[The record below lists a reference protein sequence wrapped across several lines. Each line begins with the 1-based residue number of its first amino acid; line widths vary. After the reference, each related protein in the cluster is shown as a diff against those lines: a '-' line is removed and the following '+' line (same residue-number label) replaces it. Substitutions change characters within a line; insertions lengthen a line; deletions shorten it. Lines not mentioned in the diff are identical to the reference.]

1 MTSILVTG
9 GSGLIGSY
17 TVKALVE
24 RGDTVIVLDLAL
36 PRNPKI
42 RWLLRDVW
50 EQVIFVE
57 GTVSDDFPTLLTTCK
72 EYNVEKIFH
81 AAAIFRHAYEQAHPY
96 YSLHTATVG
105 MLNICEAARLL
116 GLGRIVFAGSNG
128 EYDSLMVDH
137 DGTPLEPTVARM
149 FHPQVGSIPYS
160 SGKKLATIIGM
171 CYWQTQ
177 DVDWVNVRLSRVWGL
192 GAKKE
197 TTTGTILMIENAVDG
212 LPTHLNLGTE
222 DQTRCQTYVK
232 DVAQGVLL
240 ALDVPNSRLQQRV
253 FNIGSLEETSDR
265 DTARIIK
272 EFLPAAEIELQGGG
286 VNRRAFDIQ
295 AARDQL
301 GFEPQYNLHAGVQ
314 DHIAMYRA
322 YQRHQTTK

>member
-1 MTSILVTG
+1 MASILVTG

-24 RGDTVIVLDLAL
+24 RGDTVTVLDLSP

-50 EQVIFVE
+50 EHVTFVE

-72 EYNVEKIFH
+72 DYEIEKIFH

-96 YSLHTATVG
+96 YSLHTAATG

-116 GLGRIVFAGSNG
+116 SLGRIVFAGSNG
-128 EYDSLMVDH
+128 EYDSLMADH
-137 DGTPLEPTVARM
+137 DITSMEPTTARM

-197 TTTGTILMIENAVDG
+197 TTTGTILMIE
-212 LPTHLNLGTE
+212 
-222 DQTRCQTYVK
+222 
-232 DVAQGVLL
+232 
-240 ALDVPNSRLQQRV
+240 
-253 FNIGSLEETSDR
+253 
-265 DTARIIK
+265 
-272 EFLPAAEIELQGGG
+272 
-286 VNRRAFDIQ
+286 
-295 AARDQL
+295 
-301 GFEPQYNLHAGVQ
+301 
-314 DHIAMYRA
+314 
-322 YQRHQTTK
+322 

>member
-24 RGDTVIVLDLAL
+24 RGDTVTVLDLAS

-50 EQVIFVE
+50 GQVTFVE
-57 GTVSDDFPTLLTTCK
+57 GTVSDDFPTLLTICK
-72 EYNVEKIFH
+72 DYNIEKIFH

-96 YSLHTATVG
+96 YSLHTATAG

-116 GLGRIVFAGSNG
+116 DLGRIVFAGSNG
-128 EYDSLMVDH
+128 EYDSLTVDH
-137 DGTPLEPTVARM
+137 DVTPMEPTVARM
-149 FHPQVGSIPYS
+149 FHPAVGSIPYS

-212 LPTHLNLGTE
+212 LPTHLNLGSE

-240 ALDVPNSRLQQRV
+240 ALDVSNSQLQQRV

-272 EFLPAAEIELQGGG
+272 ELIPGAEIKLEGGG

-301 GFEPQYNLHAGVQ
+301 GFEPQYNLEAGVQ
-314 DHIAMYRA
+314 DHVAMYRA
-322 YQRHQTTK
+322 YQRHLTTK